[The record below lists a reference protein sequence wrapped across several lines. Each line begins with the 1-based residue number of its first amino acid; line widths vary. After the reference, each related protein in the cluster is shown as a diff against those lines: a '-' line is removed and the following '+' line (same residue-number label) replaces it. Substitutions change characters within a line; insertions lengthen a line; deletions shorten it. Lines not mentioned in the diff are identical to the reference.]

1 MVTSFPLIMD
11 GAMGTELMDRGLKM
25 PLPLWSADTNITDPE
40 VVKAVHQDYVNA
52 GADIIGTNTFR
63 TTTWTYRKIGL
74 SHKVSQDRART
85 SLMKAV
91 ELARESNPRILC
103 ASLTS
108 IEDCY
113 DPSLYPGRSITEDTY
128 GENIN
133 WFIDAGVDVI
143 LFETMGHLEEIEIAL
158 ETVKDLDHK
167 VWLSLIMKDKDHIL
181 SGHDINDVYKL
192 CDKNIDCLM
201 LNCNTIAKTNETLEI
216 IKDNWINSW
225 GVYPNLGLSEPEPD
239 GEIDGHGGEP
249 GTAAGG
255 LGGPDLQRAR
265 AAVPEAGVPR
275 ELIPMDQLTEVV
287 EPWAARVLRVE

>member
-1 MVTSFPLIMD
+1 MMTSFPLIMD
-11 GAMGTELMDRGLKM
+11 GAMGTELMNRGLKM
-25 PLPLWSADTNITDPE
+25 PLPLWSADTNITNPE
-40 VVKAVHQDYVNA
+40 VVKSVHLDYVNA

-91 ELARESNPRILC
+91 DLARESNPKILG

-128 GENIN
+128 GENIG
-133 WFIDAGVDVI
+133 WFLDAGVDVI
-143 LFETMGHLEEIEIAL
+143 LFETMGHIEEIKIAL

-181 SGHDINDVYKL
+181 SGHHINDVFML

-239 GEIDGHGGEP
+239 GEIEEKVQETDFKETILSYLKMNPKIIGSCCG
-249 GTAAGG
+249 
-255 LGGPDLQRAR
+255 
-265 AAVPEAGVPR
+265 
-275 ELIPMDQLTEVV
+275 
-287 EPWAARVLRVE
+287 

>member
-1 MVTSFPLIMD
+1 MMTSFPLIMD
-11 GAMGTELMDRGLKM
+11 GAMGTELMNRGLKM
-25 PLPLWSADTNITDPE
+25 PLPLWSADTNITNPE
-40 VVKAVHQDYVNA
+40 VVKSVHLDYVNA
-52 GADIIGTNTFR
+52 GAEIIGTNTFR

-167 VWLSLIMKDKDHIL
+167 VWLSLIMKDKNHIL
-181 SGHDINDVYKL
+181 SGHHINDVFML

-239 GEIDGHGGEP
+239 GEIEEKVQETDFKKTILSYLKMNPKIIGSCCGSSPLHIKMIKEIK
-249 GTAAGG
+249 
-255 LGGPDLQRAR
+255 
-265 AAVPEAGVPR
+265 E
-275 ELIPMDQLTEVV
+275 QLF
-287 EPWAARVLRVE
+287 LSD

>member
-1 MVTSFPLIMD
+1 
-11 GAMGTELMDRGLKM
+11 MGTELMDRGLKI

-74 SHKVSQDRART
+74 SHKVSKDRART

-91 ELARESNPRILC
+91 DLARESNPKILA

-113 DPSLYPGRSITEDTY
+113 DSSLYPGRSITEDTY

-133 WFIDAGVDVI
+133 WFLDAGVDVI

-158 ETVKDLDHK
+158 ETVKNLDHRI
-167 VWLSLIMKDKDHIL
+167 WLSLIMKDKDHIL
-181 SGHDINDVYKL
+181 SGNHINDVFMIA
-192 CDKNIDCLM
+192 DKKVDSLM
-201 LNCNTIAKTNETLEI
+201 LNCNTIAKTNQTLEL
-216 IKDNWINSW
+216 IKNNWSNNW

-239 GEIDGHGGEP
+239 GEIQEKVQETDFRKIISKYLSMNPKIIGSCCGSSPIHIEMIKEMSDK
-249 GTAAGG
+249 
-255 LGGPDLQRAR
+255 LYLLD
-265 AAVPEAGVPR
+265 
-275 ELIPMDQLTEVV
+275 
-287 EPWAARVLRVE
+287 

>member
-1 MVTSFPLIMD
+1 MMTSFPLIMD
-11 GAMGTELMDRGLKM
+11 GAMGTELMDRGLNM

-40 VVKAVHQDYVNA
+40 IVKAVHKDYVNA

-63 TTTWTYRKIGL
+63 TTTWTYRKVGF
-74 SHKVSQDRART
+74 SHKVSQTRARS

-91 ELARESNPRILC
+91 DLARESNPKILG

-113 DPSLYPGRSITEDTY
+113 DPSLYPGRSIAEDTY

-158 ETVKDLDHK
+158 ETVKGLDHK
-167 VWLSLIMKDKDHIL
+167 IWLSLIMKDKDHIL
-181 SGHDINDVYKL
+181 SGHHINDVFML
-192 CDKNIDCLM
+192 ADKNIDCLL
-201 LNCNTIAKTNETLEI
+201 LNCNTIAKTNETLDI
-216 IKDNWINSW
+216 IKNNWNNSW

-239 GEIDGHGGEP
+239 GEIEEKVQEHDFKETIFKYLNMNPKIIGSCCGSSPKHIKIIKEI
-249 GTAAGG
+249 TNKIF
-255 LGGPDLQRAR
+255 LSD
-265 AAVPEAGVPR
+265 
-275 ELIPMDQLTEVV
+275 
-287 EPWAARVLRVE
+287 

>member
-1 MVTSFPLIMD
+1 
-11 GAMGTELMDRGLKM
+11 MGTELMDRGLKM

-74 SHKVSQDRART
+74 SHKVSKDRART

-91 ELARESNPRILC
+91 DLARESNPKILA

-113 DPSLYPGRSITEDTY
+113 DSSLYPGRSITEDTY

-133 WFIDAGVDVI
+133 WFLDAGVDVI
-143 LFETMGHLEEIEIAL
+143 LFETMGHLDEIEIAL
-158 ETVKDLDHK
+158 ETVKNLDHRI
-167 VWLSLIMKDKDHIL
+167 WLSHIMKDKDHIL
-181 SGHDINDVYKL
+181 SGNHINDVFMIA
-192 CDKNIDCLM
+192 DKKVDSLM
-201 LNCNTIAKTNETLEI
+201 LNCNTIAKTNQTLEL
-216 IKDNWINSW
+216 IKNNWSNNW

-239 GEIDGHGGEP
+239 GEIQEKVQETDFRKIISKYLSMNPKIIGSCCGSSPIHIEMIKEISDK
-249 GTAAGG
+249 
-255 LGGPDLQRAR
+255 LYLLD
-265 AAVPEAGVPR
+265 
-275 ELIPMDQLTEVV
+275 
-287 EPWAARVLRVE
+287 